1 MCSFFK
7 YLLKELI
14 GPISSPQLY
23 ITKRNNNKQLSLKKN
38 FNIQIEGC
46 IKIKT
51 FKSNLYTQEW

>member
-1 MCSFFK
+1 M
-7 YLLKELI
+7 ELI

-51 FKSNLYTQEW
+51 FKSNLYTQE